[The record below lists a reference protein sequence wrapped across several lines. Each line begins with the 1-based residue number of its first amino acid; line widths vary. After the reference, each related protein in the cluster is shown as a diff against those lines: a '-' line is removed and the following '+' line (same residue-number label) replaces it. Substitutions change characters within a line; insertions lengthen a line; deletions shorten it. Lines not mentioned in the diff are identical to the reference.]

1 MIVNRQPAG
10 KYLGERFHRAG
21 GVPAVQAE
29 LLAAGLLDGSAK
41 TVTGRSVAE
50 SIAGRASSDREV
62 ITTVAELLRTNAGF
76 MVLTGNLF
84 DFAIMKT
91 SVIGDD
97 FRHRYLEQPGREGVF
112 ESRAIVF
119 ESPDDYHARRNDPAL
134 AIDEDCLLVMRGAGP
149 ARVARLGRGRQHAAA
164 RRALAAR
171 RDEPAHAGR
180 WYASPAP
187 RQPSILNAAPE
198 AAAGGGLAWLQTG
211 DRVRVDPQYRPR

>member
-1 MIVNRQPAG
+1 M
-10 KYLGERFHRAG
+10 
-21 GVPAVQAE
+21 
-29 LLAAGLLDGSAK
+29 
-41 TVTGRSVAE
+41 AE

-62 ITTVAELLRTNAGF
+62 ITTVAEPLRTNAGF

-134 AIDEDCLLVMRGAGP
+134 AIDEDCLLVMRGAGL
-149 ARVARLGRGRQHAAA
+149 LGWPGSAEVVNMQPPDALLQRGVMSLPTLGDGRQSGTS
-164 RRALAAR
+164 
-171 RDEPAHAGR
+171 D
-180 WYASPAP
+180 S
-187 RQPSILNAAPE
+187 PSILNAAPE

-211 DRVRVDPQYRPR
+211 DRVQNRPQYRPR